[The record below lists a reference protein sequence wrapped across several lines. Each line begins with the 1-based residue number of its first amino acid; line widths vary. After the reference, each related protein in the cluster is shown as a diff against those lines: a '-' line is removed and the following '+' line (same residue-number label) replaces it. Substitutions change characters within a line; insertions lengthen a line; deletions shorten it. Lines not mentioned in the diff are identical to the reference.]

1 MNNLFEDY
9 KHNNNFTDLVNYK
22 IGHKIY
28 RLLLNKNHSN
38 LIIQG
43 VAKSGKT
50 LLTMTILNDI
60 LNIKE
65 YTNKSLYKTIYY
77 EKSHI
82 HYYFDLK
89 KINNDINLF
98 YLLKEIVSKF
108 NHYTNNYHYI
118 ILDNFEYLSETIQNK
133 FKVLFEKCSNTTKII
148 IITSKY
154 NNIIDPLK
162 SRFIN
167 IRVPAHK
174 LYDKFIY
181 FRDLLIKHLFVIDDD
196 NLINI
201 LKKHDDIDYNFI
213 NILGYIK
220 TNKIYGDIYDEIIN
234 KYMIIIKSDKNIC
247 KKICDIKQLLYL
259 AKSVINVNIFLRRL
273 LSHLLNLN
281 YNNEQ
286 KIHIIKEFTEYDIMI
301 NKSFRDLLCLEGL
314 LIGVMGY

>member
-1 MNNLFEDY
+1 M
-9 KHNNNFTDLVNYK
+9 
-22 IGHKIY
+22 
-28 RLLLNKNHSN
+28 
-38 LIIQG
+38 
-43 VAKSGKT
+43 
-50 LLTMTILNDI
+50 
-60 LNIKE
+60 
-65 YTNKSLYKTIYY
+65 
-77 EKSHI
+77 
-82 HYYFDLK
+82 
-89 KINNDINLF
+89 
-98 YLLKEIVSKF
+98 
-108 NHYTNNYHYI
+108 
-118 ILDNFEYLSETIQNK
+118 DNFEYLCETIQNK

-181 FRDLLIKHLFVIDDD
+181 FRDLLMKHLFVIDDD

-247 KKICDIKQLLYL
+247 KKIFDIKQLLYL
-259 AKSVINVNIFLRRL
+259 AKSVVNVNIFLRRL

-286 KIHIIKEFTEYDIMI
+286 KIYIIKEFTEYDIMI

-314 LIGVMGY
+314 LTGVIGI